1 MSTTL
6 NLPLEAVAFD
16 RAISVRTFLRPLA
29 QHLQDPKVTEIAIV
43 REGDL
48 YARTDGHWLSHDCE
62 KLSYPH
68 LEALATALAAY
79 NHMARSPIM
88 SVVLPDGERGQIIL
102 PPACIDG
109 TIAIN
114 IRKHATAT
122 FHLKQLAA
130 GGTFDGTMDA
140 TAKYSA
146 DGLSKLDQR
155 LLILKNR
162 ADYFEF
168 LMDAVRARKNIV
180 ISGAT
185 GSGKTTFARSLI
197 NEVPVHERLI
207 TLEDVHELILPS
219 HENRVHMMYGGTRG
233 RVSATDCLAACMR
246 LSPDRIFLAEL
257 RGPETWDYLAALNTG
272 HPGSVTTT
280 HANSAI
286 DAFDRL
292 AILIKQS
299 PTGGNLDLPTIQTFL
314 QQTVDIV
321 VHVEQFRVKEIWFEP
336 RRHVPA

>member
-6 NLPLEAVAFD
+6 NLPLEVAPFD

-29 QHLQDPKVTEIAIV
+29 QHLQNPKVTEIAIV
-43 REGDL
+43 REGHL
-48 YARTDGHWLSHDCE
+48 YTCTDGHWVSHDCE
-62 KLSYPH
+62 ELSYQH

-88 SVVLPDGERGQIIL
+88 SVVLPNGERGQIIL

-114 IRKHATAT
+114 IRKHATET
-122 FHLKQLAA
+122 FLLKQLAS
-130 GGTFDGTMDA
+130 GGAFKSTMNA
-140 TAKYSA
+140 TAKYGA

-162 ADYFEF
+162 GDYFEF
-168 LMDAVRARKNIV
+168 LVDAVRARKNVV

-185 GSGKTTFARSLI
+185 GSGKTTFARSLM
-197 NEVPVHERLI
+197 NEIPVHERLI
-207 TLEDVHELILPS
+207 TIEDVHELILPW

-292 AILIKQS
+292 AILTKQS

-321 VHVEQFRVKEIWFEP
+321 VHVDKFRVQEVWFDP
-336 RRHVPA
+336 RRHVVA

>member
-6 NLPLEAVAFD
+6 NLPLEVIPFD
-16 RAISVRTFLRPLA
+16 RAISVRTFLRPLT
-29 QHLQDPKVTEIAIV
+29 QHLQDPRVTEIAIV
-43 REGDL
+43 REGHL
-48 YARTDGHWLSHDCE
+48 YARTDGHWVSHDCE
-62 KLSYPH
+62 ELSYPH

-114 IRKHATAT
+114 IRKHATET
-122 FHLKQLAA
+122 FHLKQLAS
-130 GGTFDGTMDA
+130 GGAFKSTMDA
-140 TAKYSA
+140 TAKYGA

-162 ADYFEF
+162 GDYFEF
-168 LMDAVRARKNIV
+168 LVDAVRERKNIV

-185 GSGKTTFARSLI
+185 GSGKTTFARSLM
-197 NEVPVHERLI
+197 NEIPVHERLI
-207 TLEDVHELILPS
+207 TIEDVHELILPW
-219 HENRVHMMYGGTRG
+219 HKNRVHMMYGGSRG

-272 HPGSVTTT
+272 HPGSITTT
-280 HANSAI
+280 HANSAL

-292 AILIKQS
+292 AILTKQS

-321 VHVEQFRVKEIWFEP
+321 VHVEKFRVQEIWFEP
-336 RRHVPA
+336 RRHVVA